1 MIANELAEISG
12 VNFRENTVF
21 EIKQL
26 IKTNL
31 ELEFLNNKG
40 EVLDE
45 NEKIGTGSIIKVKE
59 DDKLL
64 REYKIILYGDITGD
78 GKINSTDLL
87 VLQRYILE
95 LDKLDDIYL
104 KAGNINKNGKK
115 PTSVDLLLIQR
126 HILGLKYIEQ

>member
-1 MIANELAEISG
+1 MFILQIIN
-12 VNFRENTVF
+12 
-21 EIKQL
+21 
-26 IKTNL
+26 
-31 ELEFLNNKG
+31 
-40 EVLDE
+40 
-45 NEKIGTGSIIKVKE
+45 IIKVKE

-115 PTSVDLLLIQR
+115 TGSTISATPLNIIKIRQYP
-126 HILGLKYIEQ
+126 K